1 MPTHASKRVHQLQTT
16 IPPPPDLSSTDP
28 EGRMALAILAIR
40 LGQIKSV
47 RAAAKVYSIKR
58 KTLSLQLNGIQ
69 SRRDT
74 IPHNRKLTLSEESV
88 IINYVLDLNSRGFS
102 VRVCVVGEMAN
113 LLLDQR
119 QGAHVGKCWTTNFI
133 NRRPEIKSIFNR
145 KHDYKRLLCQDPEV
159 IGEWFRRVSNA
170 ITKYGIQEGDIHNFN
185 ESGFLIGMI
194 ATAKVVTGA
203 ESRN

>member
-16 IPPPPDLSSTDP
+16 MPPPPDLSSTDP

-58 KTLSLQLNGIQ
+58 KTLSLRLNGIQ

-74 IPHNRKLTLSEESV
+74 IPHNQKLTLSEESV

-119 QGAHVGKCWTTNFI
+119 QGAHVSKCWTTNFI

-145 KHDYKRLLCQDPEV
+145 KHDYKRLLC
-159 IGEWFRRVSNA
+159 
-170 ITKYGIQEGDIHNFN
+170 
-185 ESGFLIGMI
+185 
-194 ATAKVVTGA
+194 
-203 ESRN
+203 